1 MMLPAEQIALWAD
14 KLRDISATS
23 LMFPS
28 TIYDNEGSIKIQEIS
43 MSMMAFA
50 TGNNLSQLQPL
61 QANFFSR
68 PTPLVSGD
76 AAVIDTSGRILLIQ
90 RSDNKLWAMPGGF
103 LEVGESP
110 SVGVLRELLEETGLV
125 CKARTLVGVFDSL
138 YTGSSYPLQI
148 FQLVFLC
155 EPLTD
160 ENVVIPSHKLETL
173 DIQWFSEQSLPSNID
188 PNHVSRIPEA
198 FRVWRGDFQPYFD

>member
-1 MMLPAEQIALWAD
+1 MLLAEQIALWAD
-14 KLRDISATS
+14 MLRDISATS

-28 TIYDNEGSIKIQEIS
+28 DIYDRERSIKIQEIS

-173 DIQWFSEQSLPSNID
+173 DIQWFSEQSLPLNID
-188 PNHVSRIPEA
+188 PNHISRIPEA
-198 FRVWRGDFQPYFD
+198 FRVWRGDIRPYFD

>member
-1 MMLPAEQIALWAD
+1 MLPAKQIALWAD
-14 KLRDISATS
+14 KLRDISATG

-28 TIYDNEGSIKIQEIS
+28 NIYDRERSGKIQEIA
-43 MSMMAFA
+43 MSMIEFA
-50 TGNNLSQLQPL
+50 TGTSFSHLTPL
-61 QANFFSR
+61 QENLFSR

-76 AAVIDTSGRILLIQ
+76 AAVIDSSGHILLIQ
-90 RSDNKLWAMPGGF
+90 RSDNNLWAMPGGF

-110 SVGVLRELLEETGLV
+110 SAGVLREVLEETGV
-125 CKARTLVGVFDSL
+125 ACEARSLIGVFDSL
-138 YTGSSYPLQI
+138 YSGSSYPLQI

-160 ENVVIPSHKLETL
+160 EEIITPSHKLETL
-173 DIQWFSEQSLPSNID
+173 DIQWFSEKSLPANID

-198 FRVWRGDFQPYFD
+198 FRVWRGDSQAYFD